1 MLVGT
6 SRPAWSRPRKPT
18 SQRLPPLTTIETPLP
33 GDAAAGSWSA
43 PATSRDHGISSVTPQ
58 RQRTLLGRIKRMS
71 RELIES
77 WTTRGASKPP
87 QSQQPPP
94 QEEEQA
100 SESQIIMML
109 REYDEKGAVAC
120 LDPETTRDPASCK
133 NPSPGKLSPPS
144 PLLVSAAPLDATA
157 ADGQQQQQEE
167 EEEPELHVLSPER
180 RGEFL
185 SSLLDA
191 SLPPISYPRPT
202 KKMCFL
208 NRLAGISQEDPKR
221 LARLLNEYD
230 QDGNGELDFAEFGS
244 MVQT

>member
-1 MLVGT
+1 MRIPGTVCEFMLVGT

-18 SQRLPPLTTIETPLP
+18 SQRLPPLTTIEIPLPLP

-43 PATSRDHGISSVTPQ
+43 PATSRDHGISSVAPQ

-109 REYDEKGAVAC
+109 RQYDEKGAVHW
-120 LDPETTRDPASCK
+120 RDRAM
-133 NPSPGKLSPPS
+133 
-144 PLLVSAAPLDATA
+144 A
-157 ADGQQQQQEE
+157 
-167 EEEPELHVLSPER
+167 
-180 RGEFL
+180 
-185 SSLLDA
+185 
-191 SLPPISYPRPT
+191 
-202 KKMCFL
+202 
-208 NRLAGISQEDPKR
+208 
-221 LARLLNEYD
+221 
-230 QDGNGELDFAEFGS
+230 
-244 MVQT
+244 